1 MALQKT
7 IQHPTGA
14 TSSYW
19 RVINV
24 SLNYQDNNA
33 TVYMAGYINDQTR
46 LDNLMPLDGRN
57 YSIIGGD
64 FTTYFSITELDKST
78 NPVEQAYIYIKTLPE
93 FQGAIDV

>member
-19 RVINV
+19 RVVNTNLDYISDIAYV
-24 SLNYQDNNA
+24 
-33 TVYMAGYINDQTR
+33 VIVGYIDEQTR
-46 LDNLMPLDGRN
+46 LDNRSPLDQRN
-57 YSIIGGD
+57 YSVIGD
-64 FTTYFSITELDKST
+64 NFTTYFSITELDKNT
-78 NPVEQAYIYIKTLPE
+78 NPVEQAYIYIKTLSE